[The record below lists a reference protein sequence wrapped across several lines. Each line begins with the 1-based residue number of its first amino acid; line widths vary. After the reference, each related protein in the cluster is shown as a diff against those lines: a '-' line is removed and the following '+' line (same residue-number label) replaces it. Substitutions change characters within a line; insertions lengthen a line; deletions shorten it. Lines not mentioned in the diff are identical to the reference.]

1 MPTLWWCWGK
11 VQGSTEDTLSGKQTS
26 VTIFDGNPTQL
37 LRWFKKTIKKIIRY
51 LIDLLS
57 RAADSP
63 IHAKDKISKGCPSW
77 LT

>member
-37 LRWFKKTIKKIIRY
+37 LRWFKKTIKKNNQVFNRPFEQG
-51 LIDLLS
+51 
-57 RAADSP
+57 R
-63 IHAKDKISKGCPSW
+63 
-77 LT
+77 